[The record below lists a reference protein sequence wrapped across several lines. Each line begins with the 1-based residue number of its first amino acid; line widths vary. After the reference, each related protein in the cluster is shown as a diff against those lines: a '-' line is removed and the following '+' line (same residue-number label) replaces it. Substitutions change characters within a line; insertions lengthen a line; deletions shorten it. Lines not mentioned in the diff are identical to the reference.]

1 MKVFMNKI
9 KLKYDPNLS
18 IKENAAMCGVSESAV
33 RKYIRTNG
41 IDRNYDNKVVKKRA
55 ILALRKENSTMSLAE
70 MSRRLGYSVNTIKK
84 YLSLDDNQSDI
95 NTSKVSTFDLS
106 KRNFI
111 IKSVSDDQTEILLNI
126 LRLHIHKETF
136 DCDLTYSKGVFY
148 QHIPQ
153 PKLKFDKYPL
163 KADIMPLEKAK
174 DIGDASLRSIVI
186 DLPFIVKDYNSA
198 QTSMIAKRFNYFS
211 SVDELYATNASMISL
226 AFRKLRKNGFLVMKT
241 MDFVLGGSQHWIGN
255 FVQNTAKEIGFVL
268 HDTFILVSKT
278 KILTTKGEKQH
289 FARKYHSYFFV
300 FRKGQHCT
308 NVSSIFSNTL

>member
-1 MKVFMNKI
+1 MNKV

-18 IKENAAMCGVSESAV
+18 VKENALKCGVTESAI
-33 RKYIRTNG
+33 RKFIRTNG
-41 IDRNYDNKVVKKRA
+41 IDRNFDNKVAKKRA
-55 ILALRKENSTMSLAE
+55 ILKLRKEAPAMSLTE
-70 MSRRLGYSVNTIKK
+70 MAHKLGYSVNTIKK
-84 YLSLDDNQSDI
+84 YLQMNLEQSEI
-95 NTSKVSTFDLS
+95 ATSKVSTFDLS
-106 KRNFI
+106 KKKFI
-111 IKSVSDDQTEILLNI
+111 IKSVSNDQTEILMNI
-126 LRLHIHKETF
+126 LRLHVHKETF
-136 DCDLTYSKGVFY
+136 DCDLTFSKGVFY
-148 QHIPQ
+148 QHIPLPQ
-153 PKLKFDKYPL
+153 LKFDKYTQTKDVL
-163 KADIMPLEKAK
+163 PLEKIE
-174 DIGDASLRSIVI
+174 DIENASLHSIVI
-186 DLPFIVKDYNSA
+186 DLPFLVKDYNSA